1 MKLFE
6 RKTRPK
12 ATLELTPLID
22 VIFILLLFFAVS
34 TTLITNKQGI
44 KLQLPEAETVNENKK
59 GIIVSIDAKQQL
71 YFEDKKIKVD
81 ELQNY
86 VKTELAKDAN
96 LQIILNAHRGTP
108 YHLVIGTM
116 DNIRIAGC
124 YDVVL
129 QAKKD
134 R

>member
-1 MKLFE
+1 MNLFE
-6 RKTRPK
+6 RKKRPK

-44 KLQLPEAETVNENKK
+44 KLQLPDAETVNENKK
-59 GIIVSIDAKQQL
+59 GVIVSIDVNQEL
-71 YFEDKKIKVD
+71 YFEDKKIKFD

-86 VKTELAKDAN
+86 IKSELSKDSN
-96 LQIILNAHRGTP
+96 LQVILNAHRGTP
-108 YHLVIGTM
+108 YHKVISTM

>member
-6 RKTRPK
+6 RKKRQK
-12 ATLELTPLID
+12 AQLELTPLID
-22 VIFILLLFFAVS
+22 VIFILLLFFSVS

-44 KLQLPEAETVNENKK
+44 KIQLPEAETVNENKK
-59 GIIVSIDAKQQL
+59 GVILSIDANQTI
-71 YFEDKKIKVD
+71 YFEDKKISMDLIQGKVKQQ
-81 ELQNY
+81 LGTN
-86 VKTELAKDAN
+86 AN

-108 YHLVIGTM
+108 YHIVIKAM

-124 YDVVL
+124 YDIVL
-129 QAKKD
+129 QAKKE

>member
-1 MKLFE
+1 M
-6 RKTRPK
+6 
-12 ATLELTPLID
+12 
-22 VIFILLLFFAVS
+22 IFILLLFFAVS